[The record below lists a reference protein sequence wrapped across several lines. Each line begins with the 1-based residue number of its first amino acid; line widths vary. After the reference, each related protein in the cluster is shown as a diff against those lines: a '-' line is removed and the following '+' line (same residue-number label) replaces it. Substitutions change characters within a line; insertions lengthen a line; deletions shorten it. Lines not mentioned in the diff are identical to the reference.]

1 MTGDQ
6 AADRPC
12 LRRPGIPGATGRG
25 RSRGTRPP
33 TSRAPAK
40 RSSTPRRTRCRSLTS
55 ANWVQVADLFYR
67 YGVQAMSGEL
77 TPEETLKTV
86 QEQAGTGT

>member
-1 MTGDQ
+1 VQESWYT
-6 AADRPC
+6 AAD
-12 LRRPGIPGATGRG
+12 IEGARETLEYAAAH
-25 RSRGTRPP
+25 SQPII
-33 TSRAPAK
+33 
-40 RSSTPRRTRCRSLTS
+40 TS

-86 QEQAGTGT
+86 QEQAGTGS